1 MPTFS
6 HSVTLIRADSRSYH
20 LRFSVMT
27 GWLPF
32 WCHIPGTLS
41 FERKRRA
48 PALLT
53 LMLNFYA
60 SCGHDAKIEKF
71 CIFSPYATLNGFA
84 ELEEGVFLAT
94 HSTVVAG
101 RKIGPDSKVSAN
113 SVVTA
118 DVPAKTLVYGV
129 PGKMATIFV

>member
-1 MPTFS
+1 MVS
-6 HSVTLIRADSRSYH
+6 HPRHVI
-20 LRFSVMT
+20 
-27 GWLPF
+27 
-32 WCHIPGTLS
+32 
-41 FERKRRA
+41 FERKRLA